1 MKTKKQRFQKL
12 QNGINHIKERK
23 NPAMEAELNESQSVI
38 SNYFSDCLDDNTT
51 TSDKEEN
58 VGESQSQDLFEPTA
72 KKAKID

>member
-1 MKTKKQRFQKL
+1 MELTTLR
-12 QNGINHIKERK
+12 KEK